1 MASRQL
7 KRMDCALALVYHLK
21 ADLAAP
27 RAQPERFAATL
38 IGSALQSA

>member
-21 ADLAAP
+21 AALAAP
-27 RAQPERFAATL
+27 RVQPERFAATL
-38 IGSALQSA
+38 IGSALQAA